1 MSTIQNVGTA
11 ENSNIAGRDIH
22 MHVHHHASSQSESS
36 ANIHELGKS
45 SFRFSALSIVV
56 CVVLY
61 VNKVDPGEAQIIV

>member
-36 ANIHELGKS
+36 ANIHELGTS
-45 SFRFSALSIVV
+45 SFRFSAVTIVV
-56 CVVLY
+56 CVLL
-61 VNKVDPGEAQIIV
+61 QCIITK